1 MGSRRNADRFPNP
14 NIGCQGVRLTATHNL
29 KSIQMKITY
38 FKSVNDTGVPYY
50 TPIETAIDRIR
61 TGKSK
66 TIVENVRKEIDKTKR
81 NVN

>member
-1 MGSRRNADRFPNP
+1 
-14 NIGCQGVRLTATHNL
+14 
-29 KSIQMKITY
+29 MKITY

-81 NVN
+81 NETKKLLPVICFSG